1 MDKPRKLTR
10 EEIEDVLSVLPD
22 IRSASRE
29 VSMQNTKSM
38 KVLIKEQLQDIE
50 LTPLGISDLK
60 KEMVRQ
66 YNESLVR
73 PGEMVGVLA
82 SDAISKNTTQS
93 ALNSFHTSGSS
104 KNVSSGIERV
114 TELLNATNNPKKTS
128 ATIYFKDENLAF
140 DDVLI
145 DKRPKIT
152 EITVKDLVVGIPDV
166 ENYDDIEEPEWYDLY
181 RALIRDDFESKD
193 VLRLNIDTN
202 LLYAYKIT
210 MEDIATVIERDGSVI
225 CVYSP
230 MSIGKIDI
238 YPIENQIMNELQSRK
253 ISTYENSGLIFLT
266 MVVIPYLDRLK
277 ISGISG
283 IKQIYPVKAPVLQI
297 VKEEMRDEQA
307 RSGSGDQNIQSK
319 DAWFMIL
326 DPVRMRI
333 TGITVEK
340 LVTLCKVAGLEVV
353 KVRPNYITVLS
364 STSPLKYLNEVINA
378 DEKRERDLDKKER
391 EERNIKLKN
400 KEPLKIVKRPETA
413 LSKASKLIYADS
425 TGSNLKDLLS
435 DPEIDNSRTYCN
447 DVHEIVN
454 ALGIEAGRTFLIR
467 EVIDVINAEGYINP
481 RHIVLLVDYMSSLGS
496 INGITFSGVSR
507 QPIGALEKASF
518 QEAMETFREAGGFGE
533 EKSVSGTSAS
543 IFIGK
548 KALIGTGF
556 SSEYM
561 RPGNLDRY
569 NKTRKELLEDANMT
583 LDINSFND
591 AIQEFNVGADIAVLE
606 GDEAAMFGLDL
617 HAEPIIRERGI
628 EKVVEKKVIGGVKK
642 DDKGKEEMFDVEK
655 EMFGDEKKVKISED
669 VSLGKDNLLIKGK
682 VIRSAELEH
691 VGAEMQ
697 EEIAASIVCSTEEE
711 KVVVKITSLFPTVP
725 SKNVIKPKPQPVKIF
740 DLDSFMN

>member
-29 VSMQNTKSM
+29 VSVQNTKSM

-166 ENYDDIEEPEWYDLY
+166 ENYDDIEQPEWYDLY
-181 RALIRDDFESKD
+181 RVLIRDDFESKD

-253 ISTYENSGLIFLT
+253 ISSYENSGLIFLT

-297 VKEEMRDEQA
+297 VKEEMRDEL
-307 RSGSGDQNIQSK
+307 SSNG
-319 DAWFMIL
+319 WFMIL
-326 DPVRMRI
+326 DSVRMRI

-340 LVTLCKVAGLEVV
+340 LVTLCKVAELEVV

-364 STSPLKYLNEVINA
+364 SGSPLKYLNEVINA

-617 HAEPIIRERGI
+617 HTEPIIRERKV
-628 EKVVEKKVIGGVKK
+628 EKVEKKEVVGGVKK
-642 DDKGKEEMFDVEK
+642 DDKGKEEMFED
-655 EMFGDEKKVKISED
+655 EMFGNGKKVTISGD

-682 VIRSAELEH
+682 VIRSAELEQ

>member
-29 VSMQNTKSM
+29 VSVQNTKSM

-166 ENYDDIEEPEWYDLY
+166 ENYDDIEQPEWYDLY
-181 RALIRDDFESKD
+181 RVLIRDDFESKD
-193 VLRLNIDTN
+193 VLRINIDTN

-230 MSIGKIDI
+230 MSVGKIDI

-253 ISTYENSGLIFLT
+253 ISSYENSGLIFLT

-297 VKEEMRDEQA
+297 VKEEMRDEL
-307 RSGSGDQNIQSK
+307 SNG
-319 DAWFMIL
+319 WFMIL

-340 LVTLCKVAGLEVV
+340 LVKLCQVAGLEVV

-617 HAEPIIRERGI
+617 HAEPVIRERGI
-628 EKVVEKKVIGGVKK
+628 EKVVEKKIVEKVGG
-642 DDKGKEEMFDVEK
+642 DKGKEEMFED
-655 EMFGDEKKVKISED
+655 EMFGKGKKVTISGD

-682 VIRSAELEH
+682 VIRSSELEQ

>member
-10 EEIEDVLSVLPD
+10 EEIEDVLSVIPD

-29 VSMQNTKSM
+29 VSIQNTKSM
-38 KVLIKEQLQDIE
+38 KVLVKEQLQDIE
-50 LTPLGISDLK
+50 ITPLGISDLK
-60 KEMVRQ
+60 REIVRQ
-66 YNESLVR
+66 YNESTVR

-128 ATIYFKDENLAF
+128 ATIYFRDENLAF

-152 EITVKDLVVGIPDV
+152 EISVKDLVMGVPDI
-166 ENYDDIEEPEWYDLY
+166 ESYDNIEEPEWYDIY
-181 RALIRDDFESKD
+181 RILIRDDFESKD

-210 MEDIATVIERDGSVI
+210 MEDVAAVIERDGSVI

-230 MSIGKIDI
+230 MNIGMIDI

-253 ISTYENSGLIFLT
+253 ISSYENSGLIFLT
-266 MVVIPYLDRLK
+266 MVVIPYLDRLQ
-277 ISGISG
+277 ISGIAG

-297 VKEEMRDEQA
+297 VKEEMRDD
-307 RSGSGDQNIQSK
+307 SSFGSGDQNIL
-319 DAWFMIL
+319 AWFMIL

-340 LVTLCKVAGLEVV
+340 LVNLCKVAGLEVV
-353 KVRPNYITVLS
+353 KVRPNYITVLCA
-364 STSPLKYLNEVINA
+364 TSPLKFLNETINA
-378 DEKRERDLDKKER
+378 DEKNERDMDKKER

-400 KEPLKIVKRPETA
+400 KIPLKIVKRPETA

-435 DPEIDNSRTYCN
+435 DPEIDNTRTYCN
-447 DVHEIVN
+447 DVHEIVA

-481 RHIVLLVDYMSSLGS
+481 RHILLLVDYMSSLGK

-518 QEAMETFREAGGFGE
+518 EQAMEVFREAGGFGE

-606 GDEAAMFGLDL
+606 GDEAAMFGLDV
-617 HAEPIIRERGI
+617 HATPVIRERVVERGI
-628 EKVVEKKVIGGVKK
+628 EKRVEKRVEKIE
-642 DDKGKEEMFDVEK
+642 KGKEEMFDEK
-655 EMFGDEKKVKISED
+655 VVKISED
-669 VSLGKDNLLIKGK
+669 VSLGKDNLLVKGK
-682 VIRSAELEH
+682 VVRSSELEQ
-691 VGAEMQ
+691 VGIEMQ
-697 EEIAASIVCSTEEE
+697 AEIQASIVCNTSEDIPIL
-711 KVVVKITSLFPTVP
+711 KVTSLFPTLP
-725 SKNVIKPKPQPVKIF
+725 TKTIIKPKPQAVKIF

>member
-10 EEIEDVLSVLPD
+10 EEIEDILSVLPN

-29 VSMQNTKSM
+29 VSVQNTKSM

-60 KEMVRQ
+60 NEMVRQ
-66 YNESLVR
+66 YNQSLVR

-114 TELLNATNNPKKTS
+114 TELLNATDNPKKTS

-152 EITVKDLVVGIPDV
+152 EITVKDLVVGIPDI
-166 ENYDDIEEPEWYDLY
+166 ESYDEIEEPEWYDLY
-181 RALIRDDFESKD
+181 RVLIRDDFESKD
-193 VLRLNIDTN
+193 VLRINIDTN

-210 MEDIATVIERDGSVI
+210 MEDIAAVIERDGSVI

-230 MSIGKIDI
+230 MTIGKIDI

-253 ISTYENSGLIFLT
+253 ISSYENSGLIFLT
-266 MVVIPYLDRLK
+266 MIVIPYLDRLR
-277 ISGISG
+277 ISGIAG

-307 RSGSGDQNIQSK
+307 TSDAGLI
-319 DAWFMIL
+319 AWFMIL

-340 LVTLCKVAGLEVV
+340 LVTLCKVAGLDVV

-364 STSPLKYLNEVINA
+364 KAGSPLKYLNEVINA
-378 DEKRERDLDKKER
+378 DEKRERELDKKER

-435 DPEIDNSRTYCN
+435 DPEIDNTRTYCN
-447 DVHEIVN
+447 DVHEIVK

-548 KALIGTGF
+548 KALIGTGY

-591 AIQEFNVGADIAVLE
+591 AIQDFNIGADIAVLE

-617 HAEPIIRERGI
+617 QKEPVIRER
-628 EKVVEKKVIGGVKK
+628 VVEKKSEKG
-642 DDKGKEEMFDVEK
+642 DKGKEEMFPEKVE
-655 EMFGDEKKVKISED
+655 EKKVKISSD
-669 VSLGKDNLLIKGK
+669 VLLGKDNLLIKGK
-682 VIRSAELEH
+682 VIRSSELEQ
-691 VGAEMQ
+691 VGIDSQ
-697 EEIAASIVCSTEEE
+697 SEIQANIVCSTEEE

-725 SKNVIKPKPQPVKIF
+725 ISKPAAFKPKPQPVKIF
-740 DLDSFMN
+740 DLDSFLS

>member
-29 VSMQNTKSM
+29 VSVQNTKSM

-60 KEMVRQ
+60 REMVRQ
-66 YNESLVR
+66 FNESLVR

-181 RALIRDDFESKD
+181 RTLIRDDFESKD

-230 MSIGKIDI
+230 MSVGKIDI

-253 ISTYENSGLIFLT
+253 ISSYENSGLIFLT

-297 VKEEMRDEQA
+297 VKEEMRDEL
-307 RSGSGDQNIQSK
+307 SSNG
-319 DAWFMIL
+319 WFMIL

-364 STSPLKYLNEVINA
+364 SGSPLKYLNEVINA

-606 GDEAAMFGLDL
+606 GDEAAMFGIDL
-617 HAEPIIRERGI
+617 HAEPVIRERGI
-628 EKVVEKKVIGGVKK
+628 EKVEKKVEKVGKVGS
-642 DDKGKEEMFDVEK
+642 DKGKEEMFED
-655 EMFGDEKKVKISED
+655 EMFGNGKKVTISGD

-682 VIRSAELEH
+682 VIRSAELEQ